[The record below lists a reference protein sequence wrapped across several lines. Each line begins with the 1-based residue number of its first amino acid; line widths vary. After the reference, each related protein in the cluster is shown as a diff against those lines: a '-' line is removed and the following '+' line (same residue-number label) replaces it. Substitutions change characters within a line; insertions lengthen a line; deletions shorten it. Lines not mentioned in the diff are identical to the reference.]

1 MSGKTFASGRFV
13 MRFYPAREEVESL
26 AVAHGWT
33 QESTVQKQPPFSG
46 TEITWS
52 SSGGGSLLYTEDE
65 MTGNCH
71 VVVEATNREEV
82 QRIGE
87 LVVDELHPW
96 EMPELVFAVDTAP
109 DEIELGLSVIRLGI
123 AAPPRKDEEVFRR
136 VRSALTHDDVRVRDM
151 AIVATTYSPWPDYVP
166 ILRGI
171 EQGDPEP
178 KLRQRS
184 RFVLESYADAG
195 IGEDE

>member
-1 MSGKTFASGRFV
+1 
-13 MRFYPAREEVESL
+13 MRFCPAREEVESL
-26 AVAHGWT
+26 AVAHGWVKA
-33 QESTVQKQPPFSG
+33 STVQKQSPFSG

-52 SSGGGSLLYTEDE
+52 SSGGGSLRYTEDE
-65 MTGNCH
+65 MTGNCF
-71 VVVEATNREEV
+71 VVVEATHREEV

-87 LVVDELHPW
+87 LVLNELLPW
-96 EMPELVFAVDTAP
+96 EMAELIYAVDTAP

-123 AAPPRKDEEVFRR
+123 AAPPRKDEEIFRR
-136 VRSALTHDDVRVRDM
+136 VRSALIHDDVRVRDM

-171 EQGDPEP
+171 EQSDPEP

-195 IGEDE
+195 IGENK